1 MRFLCLHGM
10 GTNAQ
15 IFEAQLAQIRSQL
28 VGQHEFVFVD
38 GEVECEPA
46 PGKFCTY
53 SPSTWIDLPM
63 SSIRR
68 VEVCVMLSIPM
79 LRWRRHRH

>member
-53 SPSTWIDLPM
+53 SPSTLIDLPT
-63 SSIRR
+63 SSIHR
-68 VEVCVMLSIPM
+68 VEVCVMLSKPM
-79 LRWRRHRH
+79 LRWRRRRH